1 MKLSLP
7 LPYLQASDLEY
18 SSGGGLRPKGMRK
31 VSTPNAPLISII
43 TVVLNGKKD
52 IEKAIQ
58 SVAAQS
64 YHNVELI
71 IVDGGS
77 TDGTLEI
84 LSKYN
89 DKIDFWMSGKDGGIY
104 DAMNKALQ
112 FSTGDWV
119 LYLGADDVLVNCLE
133 QVASR
138 LTNHNQIYYGDVYW
152 KGFHEL
158 YAGEFSAWKITQSNI
173 CQQAIF
179 YPRHIFKDYQFN
191 PRYKVCA
198 DHYLNLQC
206 YSDNRFSFCYLPIL
220 VTIYSNE
227 GFSTGNTDPVFAK
240 DVRALVKERFDAKI
254 YYPFILK
261 KWLID
266 ITSFLGIRQFIKK
279 TMGIKH

>member
-1 MKLSLP
+1 MIDDTEKNLHENLP
-7 LPYLQASDLEY
+7 K
-18 SSGGGLRPKGMRK
+18 GGARLKGLRKF
-31 VSTPNAPLISII
+31 SSQNAPLISII
-43 TVVLNGKKD
+43 TVVLNGEKD

-58 SVAAQS
+58 SVVDQS
-64 YHNVELI
+64 YRNVEF
-71 IVDGGS
+71 IVIDGES

-89 DKIDFWMSGKDGGIY
+89 HKIDFWISEKDSGIY

-112 FSTGDWV
+112 YSNGEWIFF
-119 LYLGADDVLVNCLE
+119 LGADDVLVNCLE
-133 QVASR
+133 EVTKHF
-138 LTNHNQIYYGDVYW
+138 TNQNYIYYGDVYW

-179 YPRHIFKDYQFN
+179 YPRDIFKYYQFN

-206 YSDNRFSFCYLPIL
+206 YSDDRFSFSYLPIMIA
-220 VTIYSNE
+220 IYSNE
-227 GFSTGNTDPVFAK
+227 GFSTGNTDKVFAK
-240 DVRALVKERFDAKI
+240 DVRALVKERFKANI

-261 KWLID
+261 KWLIE
-266 ITSFLGIRQFIKK
+266 ITNTIGIRSFLKK
-279 TMGIKH
+279 MMGIKH